1 MTVKNRIFQSP
12 KMAYFLKGVNLCFW
26 PRNAIFLL
34 EIMLSDF
41 EEKKETF
48 FDDKKQNFIY
58 KKCQYLVYLDLVKK
72 QNFSK
77 FKKSHFF
84 QRV

>member
-1 MTVKNRIFQSP
+1 M
-12 KMAYFLKGVNLCFW
+12 FLAKKCY
-26 PRNAIFLL
+26 FLL

-41 EEKKETF
+41 AEKKETF